1 MMHRT
6 RSGARHLAIYLA
18 HWAGA
23 HTVSNEELLRR
34 IVKAR
39 AEAHQEKLEEHRR
52 LARKAF
58 KTVEKYTRIAEED
71 GGLTPSAKATLKAAK
86 FEADR
91 NTAALRALGE
101 FVVPNLDPGQV
112 RHRRHRIAAARC
124 TVLAAPAAGIVTLS
138 VTTTWWA
145 APAAALLGAFGS
157 WARGPRPFQLTTRPV
172 PAELIAETPHVLPP
186 APTQPVVNSEAL
198 PAMPPMPVGPPPGAG
213 AEPDPEPLVDAISEA
228 LAACRVIPAGR
239 KVDLLEKPDVQAGH
253 WSAVVRLPNTTG
265 AEFGDVLKAR
275 SKVAAE
281 LGLDMARLHV
291 EQVKGADGKTVRLIG
306 FDVDPL
312 AEVRLCTADML
323 ADVDVWERGIPVA
336 VDVFGRLLYLRLQ
349 DVSILLGGSSRSGKG
364 AALRLIIAGCLLD
377 ARVRLHL
384 IDGKH
389 PGQFRWSQLAQTYIY
404 NPKTRAEEAKKKLA
418 GLVAE
423 MASRAGRLA
432 SLGIES
438 LAERPDLVGTEG
450 LTLEVV
456 VVDEVS
462 VFTGDPKHGAAIT
475 RDLAELAQRGLAFG
489 IILVLATQLNDT
501 TVLPKKITGNV
512 VWRWCM
518 YTTDADDSN
527 TILGKGAA
535 GRGWST
541 HLLDPNQRGS
551 GILRRDGGFT
561 TLRSLWLDGA
571 DMAEVQDM
579 VRALRVQGAVPPP
592 PKPTPQPAPQ
602 PAPAAEATDWTV
614 LDRWLTEAAPA
625 PTTQAGPDP
634 KAQAFDLIRQ
644 AGPQGIKRAAV
655 ADAIGA
661 PANTVGGWLKAWTE
675 QGLIQALGAS
685 PHTRYAATDAATDG
699 RQ

>member
-1 MMHRT
+1 MNHRT

-39 AEAHQEKLEEHRR
+39 AEAHQEQVEEHRR
-52 LARKAF
+52 LARKAL
-58 KTVEKYTRIAEED
+58 KTVEKLTRIAEED
-71 GGLTPSAKATLKAAK
+71 GGLTPAAKSQLRGAK
-86 FEADR
+86 FEAER
-91 NTAALRALGE
+91 HTRALRALGE
-101 FVVPNLDPGQV
+101 FEVPNLDPGQV
-112 RHRRHRIAAARC
+112 RHRRKRIAAARVA
-124 TVLAAPAAGIVTLS
+124 VLAAPAAGIVTLS
-138 VTTTWWA
+138 ATTTWWA
-145 APAAALLGAFGS
+145 APAAALLGAVGS
-157 WARGPRPFQLTTRPV
+157 WARGPRAFPLTTRPV
-172 PAELIAETPHVLPP
+172 PADLIAETPMVLPIAP
-186 APTQPVVNSEAL
+186 AAQPVVAGTI
-198 PAMPPMPVGPPPGAG
+198 PAQPLEPPTVGV
-213 AEPDPEPLVDAISEA
+213 EPDPEPLIDAISEA

-239 KVDLLEKPDVQAGH
+239 KVDLMEKPDVQAGH

-265 AEFGDVLKAR
+265 AEFKDVLKVR
-275 SKVAAE
+275 SKVAGE

-291 EQVKGADGKTVRLIG
+291 EPVQGADGKTLRLIG

-312 AEVRLCTADML
+312 AQVRLCTADML

-389 PGQFRWSQLAQTYIY
+389 PGQYRWSQLAQTYIY
-404 NPKTRAEEAKKKLA
+404 NPKTRAEEAKNKLA

-475 RDLAELAQRGLAFG
+475 RDLAELAQRGLGFG

-551 GILRRDGGFT
+551 GILRRDGKFT

-579 VRALRVQGAVPPP
+579 VRALRVQGAVPAAP
-592 PKPTPQPAPQ
+592 PQPKTVPQ
-602 PAPAAEATDWTV
+602 PAPAAPVTDWSV
-614 LDRWLTEAAPA
+614 LDRWLTESAA
-625 PTTQAGPDP
+625 TTQAGTDP
-634 KAQAFDLIRQ
+634 KTQAFDLIRQ

-655 ADAIGA
+655 ADALGT
-661 PANTVGGWLKAWTE
+661 PANTVGGWLKTWTE
-675 QGLIQALGAS
+675 QGLIQALGTP
-685 PHTRYAATDAATDG
+685 PHTRYAATDAATDD